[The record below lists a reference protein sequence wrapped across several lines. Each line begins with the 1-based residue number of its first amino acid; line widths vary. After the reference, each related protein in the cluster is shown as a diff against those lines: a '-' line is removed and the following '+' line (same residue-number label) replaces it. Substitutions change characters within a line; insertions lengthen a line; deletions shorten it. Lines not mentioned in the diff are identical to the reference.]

1 MICPRPCN
9 IPQLE
14 SKMDVKNAFI
24 HGELKEDVYMAQ
36 PLDFSDTTF
45 PNHVCKLNEALYE
58 LKQAPRAWFDIFSQY
73 LSIRIHLQ

>member
-1 MICPRPCN
+1 M
-9 IPQLE
+9 
-14 SKMDVKNAFI
+14 KNAFI